1 MQGRVSRRSFLR
13 YTTATGAVAAAA
25 GTAAPAAAAPAGT
38 VHDVP
43 PFRFEEATIAELQAA
58 MAAGS
63 LTSRQLTSAYLRRIR
78 QIDLSGIQLNSV
90 IEVNPDALEIA
101 AELDRERR
109 HGRVRGPL
117 HGIPIL
123 VKDNY
128 ATRDRMETTAG
139 SLALLGSRVPRD
151 AFVIRRLRRAG
162 AVILGKLNLSEWA
175 NFRSLQSSSGWSAR
189 AGQCLSPYVL
199 DHNPCGSSSGSGT
212 AVAAN
217 LAAASL
223 GTETDG
229 SIVCPSSHNALV
241 GIKPTL
247 GLTSRSGVVPIA
259 HSQDVTG
266 PMARTV
272 ADAATVLGPMTGVD
286 PRDPATADSRGHA
299 FGDYRRFLDPD
310 GLRGARIG
318 VWREGVFGVSPEADA
333 IADAAIG
340 ELSRLG
346 ATVVD
351 PADIPNVADVFGPEL
366 TVLLFEFKADI
377 AAYLSELERTSMRTL
392 ADLIA
397 FNDANAEQEL
407 RWFGQ
412 EIFLLAEA
420 TTGLDDPAYL
430 EALATSK
437 RLAQEGIDG
446 TLDRFDLDA
455 IVSLTNS
462 PPWTTDLVNGDHFLT
477 ASSTPAAVAGY
488 PNITVPAGFS
498 FGELPVGINFIGR
511 RWGEPT
517 LIRLAHGF
525 EQGTRVRHAP
535 RFLPSW
541 ASGTSSPGTRA
552 PERAA
557 PARPRPPR
565 APRAPGPAPSP
576 PGGSSPAGCSRRL
589 VAGADGGDLGDHRV
603 ALVVGGVEV
612 GAEAQPGTRPVVTGV
627 TAPDQLRGGLLE
639 ALQQPRD
646 LPLRLGPDRLHAGVG
661 DDPVALRR
669 HHVRGDVGGAGHEAA
684 GARRVRDRA
693 RPEGER
699 RLVPE
704 PAEHPRR
711 QARRHLRLG
720 VQVAGAR
727 PAEQPLDR
735 AADHQV
741 DVEGAHVQR
750 DGPGR
755 LVGVQQHQGA
765 DLVGAGDHR
774 GRVQQRRGAERHVGD
789 GDQRG
794 LLVDRLQQPVQV
806 DGEVAG
812 GDGVDLGADRLLR
825 PVQVVAGGELEVGG
839 DQPAAW
845 PRPVQAGQHLPGQHR
860 HVGAERDRA
869 GGGAEQPF
877 QDRRDR
883 PEPLQPAVP
892 GDHPLGRPLLGEARE
907 RRRDRVRHRPQGVGG
922 EVGATPQGG
931 EAVTVGEQLVRHA
944 WLLRPAAPAH
954 PSYVRPAAAVGSL
967 RLV

>member
-1 MQGRVSRRSFLR
+1 MQGRISRRSFLR

-25 GTAAPAAAAPAGT
+25 GTAAPAAAAPAEAG
-38 VHDVP
+38 HGVP

-58 MAAGS
+58 MAAGRLS
-63 LTSRQLTSAYLRRIR
+63 SRELTRAYLQRIGR
-78 QIDLSGIQLNSV
+78 IDHSGIQLNSV
-90 IEVNPDALEIA
+90 VEVNPDALDLA
-101 AELDRERR
+101 AELDGERR

-123 VKDNY
+123 VKDNF

-151 AFVIRRLRRAG
+151 AFVIGRLRRAG

-199 DHNPCGSSSGSGT
+199 DRNPCGSSSGSGA

-299 FGDYRRFLDPD
+299 FRDYRRFLDPH
-310 GLRGARIG
+310 GLRGARVG

-333 IADAAIG
+333 VAEAAIG

-351 PADIPNVADVFGPEL
+351 PADIPRVADVFGPEL

-412 EIFLLAEA
+412 ELFLLAEE
-420 TTGLDDPAYL
+420 TTGLDDPTYL
-430 EALATSK
+430 EALRTSK
-437 RLAQEGIDG
+437 RLAQAGIDG
-446 TLDRFDLDA
+446 TLARFDLDA

-511 RWGEPT
+511 RWDEPT
-517 LIRLAHGF
+517 LIKLAHGF

-535 RFLPSW
+535 RFLPSLGVKDFIPRDTGAR
-541 ASGTSSPGTRA
+541 ASRTGA
-552 PERAA
+552 AA
-557 PARPRPPR
+557 PTARGT
-565 APRAPGPAPSP
+565 AKAATT
-576 PGGSSPAGCSRRL
+576 AATATERR
-589 VAGADGGDLGDHRV
+589 VAG
-603 ALVVGGVEV
+603 
-612 GAEAQPGTRPVVTGV
+612 
-627 TAPDQLRGGLLE
+627 
-639 ALQQPRD
+639 
-646 LPLRLGPDRLHAGVG
+646 RL
-661 DDPVALRR
+661 
-669 HHVRGDVGGAGHEAA
+669 
-684 GARRVRDRA
+684 
-693 RPEGER
+693 
-699 RLVPE
+699 
-704 PAEHPRR
+704 
-711 QARRHLRLG
+711 
-720 VQVAGAR
+720 
-727 PAEQPLDR
+727 
-735 AADHQV
+735 
-741 DVEGAHVQR
+741 
-750 DGPGR
+750 
-755 LVGVQQHQGA
+755 
-765 DLVGAGDHR
+765 
-774 GRVQQRRGAERHVGD
+774 
-789 GDQRG
+789 
-794 LLVDRLQQPVQV
+794 
-806 DGEVAG
+806 
-812 GDGVDLGADRLLR
+812 
-825 PVQVVAGGELEVGG
+825 
-839 DQPAAW
+839 
-845 PRPVQAGQHLPGQHR
+845 
-860 HVGAERDRA
+860 
-869 GGGAEQPF
+869 
-877 QDRRDR
+877 
-883 PEPLQPAVP
+883 
-892 GDHPLGRPLLGEARE
+892 
-907 RRRDRVRHRPQGVGG
+907 
-922 EVGATPQGG
+922 
-931 EAVTVGEQLVRHA
+931 
-944 WLLRPAAPAH
+944 
-954 PSYVRPAAAVGSL
+954 
-967 RLV
+967 